1 MSSALQEPQPA
12 AEPTRDAVFEVLGN
26 DRRRL
31 VIRTLREADGTIEL
45 GELAERVAAREND
58 VPLAEVSYQQRKRAY
73 TALQQS
79 HLPKMDDA
87 GALRFD
93 ADRGVIEAGE
103 GLSEFDVYLEVVP
116 RSGLPRS
123 EFYLAVGAAC
133 VAVAAVSWLGLFP
146 FSLVPPLAWGA
157 LFVATFGIAA
167 LLHYRATQMLGTE
180 RDSNSSADTD
190 TDTETSSDR

>member
-31 VIRTLREADGTIEL
+31 VIRTLREADGSIEL

-58 VPLAEVSYQQRKRAY
+58 IPVREVSYQQRKRAY

-87 GALRFD
+87 GALHYD
-93 ADRGVIEAGE
+93 SDRGVIEASE

-123 EFYLAVGAAC
+123 EFYLGAGVVSVALA
-133 VAVAAVSWLGLFP
+133 AVAWLGLFP
-146 FSLVPPLAWGA
+146 VSPVPPLAWGG
-157 LFVATFGIAA
+157 LFVATFGVAA
-167 LLHYRATQMLGTE
+167 LLHYRATRMLGTE
-180 RDSNSSADTD
+180 RAADSDTD
-190 TDTETSSDR
+190 TDPDR